1 MATRSL
7 TDVFV
12 LMRNNASQNRHIYSE
27 QQMTDRMA
35 LVGDLECGIEL
46 RRSEASRLPPI
57 WADNLE
63 ESQYAMT
70 RLRNKLKE
78 LEALYDKHVLRPTLD
93 DSTDEERQ
101 IEILTQEI
109 SRMFAATHRL
119 VQQIHHHSSDATT
132 NMELKLSNNV
142 TASLVTSL
150 QDLSTSFRKLQ
161 SSYLKKINSREETS
175 RLFFD
180 SEMSMGRQT
189 DLDWEVDNELDN
201 LDRAFS
207 LSTAQQGGLTQ
218 TQTQLLLLEEENTRR
233 AEHREAEVRQIVK
246 SIVDLN
252 DIFKDL
258 AHMVADQGT
267 VLDRIDYNIEQAQVQ
282 VHEGYQQLQKADLYH
297 RKNRKM
303 MCILVLSVVTMLLT
317 FILIIT
323 KF

>member
-27 QQMTDRMA
+27 QQLSDRMA
-35 LVGDLECGIEL
+35 LVGDVEGGMEL
-46 RRSEASRLPPI
+46 RRSDSSRLPPI
-57 WADNLE
+57 WADSLE
-63 ESQYAMT
+63 ESHYAMS

-78 LEALYDKHVLRPTLD
+78 LEALYEKHVLRPTLD
-93 DSTDEERQ
+93 DSSDEEQQ

-119 VQQIHHHSSDATT
+119 VQQIHQQSGDATSK
-132 NMELKLSNNV
+132 MEQRLSYNV
-142 TASLVTSL
+142 TASLVASL
-150 QDLSTSFRKLQ
+150 QDLSTTFRKLQ
-161 SSYLKKINSREETS
+161 SSYLKKINMREETS

-180 SEMSMGRQT
+180 TEMTVTPQHS
-189 DLDWEVDNELDN
+189 LDWEMDNEIDN

-207 LSTAQQGGLTQ
+207 QSTTGGALAQ
-218 TQTQLLLLEEENTRR
+218 TQAQLLLLEEENTRI
-233 AEHREAEVRQIVK
+233 AEHRESEVRHIVK
-246 SIVDLN
+246 SIIDLN

-267 VLDRIDYNIEQAQVQ
+267 VLDRIDYNIEQTQVR
-282 VHEGYQQLQKADLYH
+282 VHEGYQQLQKADRYH

-303 MCILVLSVVTMLLT
+303 MCILILSAVTMLLT